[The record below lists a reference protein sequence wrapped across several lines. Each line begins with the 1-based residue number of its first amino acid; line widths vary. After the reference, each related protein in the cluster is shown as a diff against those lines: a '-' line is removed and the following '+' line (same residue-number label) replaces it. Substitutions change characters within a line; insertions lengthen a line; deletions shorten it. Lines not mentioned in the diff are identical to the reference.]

1 MSDINVRFV
10 KNVGWLATADHQSKD
25 YGSQVIYAV
34 GLTRK
39 KCERK
44 LRDAVDTYLSNYFYN
59 GKKTTPR

>member
-10 KNVGWLATADHQSKD
+10 KNVGWLATADHQSRD
-25 YGSQVIYAV
+25 YGPQVIYAV

-39 KCERK
+39 ECENK
-44 LRDAVDTYLSNYFYN
+44 LKHAASTYLSNYFYN